1 MDYDYKNMLIWCH
14 GWKKSNRYALY
25 YEKKMVVIS
34 DDDKFLLDLSFST
47 NRLHSSGLP
56 LCSTESATSSNLKLC
71 VGLKLVSIGQY
82 VRTI

>member
-1 MDYDYKNMLIWCH
+1 M
-14 GWKKSNRYALY
+14 
-25 YEKKMVVIS
+25 
-34 DDDKFLLDLSFST
+34 LDLSFST
-47 NRLHSSGLP
+47 SRLHSSGLP